1 MHIPELCYC
10 ALKIKQKE
18 MYARRSMVT
27 VYFNDSDNTLVGSGQ
42 FTYNAY
48 NHSSKVA
55 NIMKA

>member
-1 MHIPELCYC
+1 MHIPELFYC

-18 MYARRSMVT
+18 MSTRRSVVV

-55 NIMKA
+55 HIMKT

>member
-1 MHIPELCYC
+1 
-10 ALKIKQKE
+10 
-18 MYARRSMVT
+18 MYARRRMIT